1 MRVLRRPMFRS
12 GGSLGEGITS
22 GLVPRQGYD
31 NGALVKKAQEDKELM
46 QKLVGQRP
54 DRSLSDFMID
64 FGLNVASA
72 PGGGSI
78 FSTAAGAAQQPFQR
92 FQQAKQQ
99 RGLFDQQLGLSAA
112 QSAIAHRDKMKEL
125 ALKERTTGL
134 IDAQKKA
141 RILWNNRRTE
151 QNPNGSFNTDTG
163 EDWQSYEEVEAFV
176 TEKSIKSKSG
186 EYTPKV
192 ERDIRIGSRI
202 DFIVDRDDV
211 SPDYARSIAE
221 SIEDALDGKFD
232 ALDAKDKSNELSG
245 RIDRNQLYIEP
256 DDVKKARDDQGN
268 VIEDTLTL
276 SADQNT
282 VGGDY
287 VINKAYFNPQD
298 GQFYVYD
305 GKGTFSLIVLPGQ
318 GG

>member
-1 MRVLRRPMFRS
+1 MRVLRRPMFG
-12 GGSLGEGITS
+12 GGSTGTGITS
-22 GLVPRQGYD
+22 GLVPRQGYQGTD
-31 NGALVKKAQEDKELM
+31 DASDQLVRKAQEDKALM
-46 QKLVGQRP
+46 QTLVGQRP
-54 DRSLSDFMID
+54 DKGLSNFLID
-64 FGLNVASA
+64 FGLDIASRPPSGNIFQTAAASA
-72 PGGGSI
+72 RE
-78 FSTAAGAAQQPFQR
+78 PFQR
-92 FQQAKQQ
+92 FQAAGE
-99 RGLFDQQLGLSAA
+99 RRSAFDQQLGLSAA

-125 ALKERTTGL
+125 ALKGETSGL

-151 QNPNGSFNTDTG
+151 QNPNGSYNTDTG
-163 EDWQSYEEVEAFV
+163 EDWTSYEEVEAFV
-176 TEKSIKSKSG
+176 TEKTIKSKSG

-192 ERDIRIGSRI
+192 ERNIRIDNRI
-202 DFIVDRDDV
+202 EFIVERDEV
-211 SPDYARSIAE
+211 SPDYARGISE
-221 SIEDALDGKFD
+221 PIEDALDGKFD
-232 ALDAKDKSNELSG
+232 DAEAEDKSNELSN

-256 DDVKKARDDQGN
+256 DDVTKGDEGTY
-268 VIEDTLTL
+268 IL
-276 SADQNT
+276 SADTTT

>member
-1 MRVLRRPMFRS
+1 MRVLRRPMFG
-12 GGSLGEGITS
+12 GGSTGTGITS
-22 GLVPRQGYD
+22 GLVPRQGYQGTD
-31 NGALVKKAQEDKELM
+31 DASDQLVRKAQEDKALM
-46 QKLVGQRP
+46 QTLVGQRP
-54 DRSLSDFMID
+54 DKGLSNFLID
-64 FGLNVASA
+64 FGLDIASRPPSGNIFQTAAASA
-72 PGGGSI
+72 RE
-78 FSTAAGAAQQPFQR
+78 PFQR
-92 FQQAKQQ
+92 FQAAGE
-99 RGLFDQQLGLSAA
+99 RRSAFDQQLGLSAA

-125 ALKERTTGL
+125 ALKGETSGL

-151 QNPNGSFNTDTG
+151 QNPNGSYNTDTG
-163 EDWQSYEEVEAFV
+163 EDWTSYEEVEAFV
-176 TEKSIKSKSG
+176 TEKTIKSKSG

-192 ERDIRIGSRI
+192 ERNIRIDNRI
-202 DFIVDRDDV
+202 EFIVERDEV
-211 SPDYARSIAE
+211 SPDYARGISE
-221 SIEDALDGKFD
+221 PIEDALDGKFD
-232 ALDAKDKSNELSG
+232 DAEAEDKSNELSN

-256 DDVKKARDDQGN
+256 DDVKKGEEN
-268 VIEDTLTL
+268 TYII

>member
-1 MRVLRRPMFRS
+1 MRVLRRPMF
-12 GGSLGEGITS
+12 GGGLTGTGITS
-22 GLVPRQGYD
+22 GLAPRQRYD
-31 NGALVKKAQEDKELM
+31 NGELVRKAQEDKALM
-46 QKLVGQRP
+46 QTLVGQRP
-54 DRSLSDFMID
+54 DKGLSNFLID
-64 FGLNVASA
+64 FGLDIASRPPSGNIFQTAAASA
-72 PGGGSI
+72 RE
-78 FSTAAGAAQQPFQR
+78 PFQR
-92 FQQAKQQ
+92 FQAAGE
-99 RGLFDQQLGLSAA
+99 RRSAFDQQLGLSAA

-245 RIDRNQLYIEP
+245 RIDRNQLYIIP

>member
-12 GGSLGEGITS
+12 GGSSGEGITS
-22 GLVPRQGYD
+22 GLVPRQGY
-31 NGALVKKAQEDKELM
+31 ELGKDV
-46 QKLVGQRP
+46 QQRKDILRQAAGVMP
-54 DRSLSDFMID
+54 DRSLSNLLID

-72 PGGGSI
+72 PPTGSI

-92 FQQAKQQ
+92 YQQAQQQ
-99 RGLFDQQLGLSAA
+99 RGLFDQKLGLAAAESAM
-112 QSAIAHRDKMKEL
+112 AHADKMKEL
-125 ALKERTTGL
+125 ALKGQTSGL
-134 IDAQKKA
+134 IDVQKKA

-192 ERDIRIGSRI
+192 ERDIRIGNRI
-202 DFIVDRDDV
+202 EFIVDRDSV
-211 SPDYARSIAE
+211 SPDYARSISE
-221 SIEDALDGKFD
+221 TIEDALDGKFD
-232 ALDAKDKSNELSG
+232 DAEAEDKSDELSG
-245 RIDRNQLYIEP
+245 RIDRNQLYIQP
-256 DDVKKARDDQGN
+256 DDVTKGDEGTY
-268 VIEDTLTL
+268 IL
-276 SADQNT
+276 SADTTN
-282 VGGDY
+282 VGGEY